1 MDVGRKGKIRLFQA
15 NSFLIMYH
23 KIALAIAFSPRIEA
37 LLSETNRLVN
47 LFDSQLVLIHVGKRS
62 DEREA
67 KLQGL
72 IEKANLSAEKTKV
85 IWKEG
90 KPVKMIIEACHEEE
104 IDLLVAG
111 ALKNESIFTYYLGSV
126 GRKII
131 RKAPCSV
138 LTLIEPKLETTG
150 FSQIVFNG
158 TQAQITPFLIKQ
170 GIDFAKKVD
179 ADQIFILNE
188 IKMYGLQMG
197 TAAEDSEQEVA
208 HTRRQLVQDEIK
220 YVEGILGKLD
230 QGDLKINIKV
240 TGGRWAIELARFSEK
255 IGADLLVVGDE
266 HKLNFFDRIFPHDLE
281 DLLSTLPCN
290 LLIVKK

>member
-1 MDVGRKGKIRLFQA
+1 
-15 NSFLIMYH
+15 MYH

-37 LLSETNRLVN
+37 LISETKRLVL
-47 LFDSQLVLIHVGKRS
+47 LFDSELILIHVGKKT
-62 DEREA
+62 EELA
-67 KLQGL
+67 EKL
-72 IEKANLSAEKTKV
+72 EVMVKEANLPEDRTRI

-90 KPVKMIIEACHEEE
+90 KPGKMILEACQQEKV
-104 IDLLVAG
+104 DLLVAG
-111 ALKNESIFTYYLGSV
+111 ALKNESFLTYYLGSV

-138 LTLIEPKLETTG
+138 LTLIEPKKETTG
-150 FSQIVFNG
+150 FSQVVFNG
-158 TQAQITPFLIKQ
+158 TQTPITPFVIEQ
-170 GIDFAKKVD
+170 GIDFSKQVKAEQV
-179 ADQIFILNE
+179 FILNE

-208 HTRRQLVQDEIK
+208 QTRRQLVQDELK
-220 YVEGILGKLD
+220 YVEGILENLD
-230 QGDLKINIKV
+230 KGDLKISIKV
-240 TGGRWAIELARFSEK
+240 TGGRWAIELARFCEK

>member
-1 MDVGRKGKIRLFQA
+1 
-15 NSFLIMYH
+15 MYH
-23 KIALAIAFSPRIEA
+23 KIALAIAFSPRMEA
-37 LLSETNRLVN
+37 LISETKRLVS
-47 LFDSQLVLIHVGKRS
+47 LFDADLILIHIGKKT
-62 DEREA
+62 DELEA
-67 KLQGL
+67 KLNGI
-72 IEKANLSAEKTKV
+72 IEAAALDQARTQI

-90 KPVKMIIEACHEEE
+90 KPAKMIFEACRDEKV
-104 IDLLVAG
+104 DLLVAG
-111 ALKNESIFTYYLGSV
+111 ALKNESFLTYYLGSV

-138 LTLIEPKLETTG
+138 LTLIEPKIETTG

-158 TQAQITPFLIKQ
+158 TQTPITPYLIEH
-170 GIDFAKKVD
+170 GIDFAKKVH

-197 TAAEDSEQEVA
+197 TASEDSEQEVA

-220 YVEGILGKLD
+220 YVEGILSKLD
-230 QGDLKINIKV
+230 KGELKISIKV

>member
-1 MDVGRKGKIRLFQA
+1 
-15 NSFLIMYH
+15 MYH

-37 LLSETNRLVN
+37 LISETKRLVL
-47 LFDSQLVLIHVGKRS
+47 LFESELILIHVGKKT
-62 DEREA
+62 DELEEKLEVMVKEA
-67 KLQGL
+67 ELPEDRTT
-72 IEKANLSAEKTKV
+72 I

-90 KPVKMIIEACHEEE
+90 KPAKMILEACREEN

-111 ALKNESIFTYYLGSV
+111 AVKNESFLTYYLGSV

-138 LTLIEPKLETTG
+138 LTLIEPKKETTS
-150 FSQIVFNG
+150 FSQVVFNG
-158 TQAQITPFLIKQ
+158 TQTPITPYVIEQ
-170 GIDFAKKVD
+170 GIEFSKKVE
-179 ADQIFILNE
+179 ADQVFILNE

-208 HTRRQLVQDEIK
+208 HTRRQLVQDELK
-220 YVEGILGKLD
+220 YVEDILEKLD
-230 QGDLKINIKV
+230 KEDLKISIKV
-240 TGGRWAIELARFSEK
+240 TGGRWAIELARFCEK

>member
-1 MDVGRKGKIRLFQA
+1 
-15 NSFLIMYH
+15 MYQ
-23 KIALAIAFSPRIEA
+23 KIALALAFSPRIEA
-37 LLSETNRLVN
+37 LISETKRLVI
-47 LFDSQLVLIHVGKRS
+47 LFDSELILIHVGKKTT
-62 DEREA
+62 ELEG
-67 KLQGL
+67 KLEQVVKDADL
-72 IEKANLSAEKTKV
+72 PKDKTKI

-90 KPVKMIIEACHEEE
+90 KPGKMILDACREENV
-104 IDLLVAG
+104 DLLVAG
-111 ALKNESIFTYYLGSV
+111 AMKNESFLTYYLGSV

-138 LTLIEPKLETTG
+138 LTLIEPKIETTG
-150 FSQIVFNG
+150 FSQVVFNG
-158 TQAQITPFLIKQ
+158 TQTPITPFVIEQ
-170 GIDFAKKVD
+170 GMGFSKKVQ

-220 YVEGILGKLD
+220 YVEGILEKLD
-230 QGDLKINIKV
+230 KGDLKISIKV
-240 TGGRWAIELARFSEK
+240 TGGRWAIELARFCEK

>member
-1 MDVGRKGKIRLFQA
+1 
-15 NSFLIMYH
+15 MYH

-37 LLSETNRLVN
+37 LISETKRLVL
-47 LFDSQLVLIHVGKRS
+47 LFDSELILIHVGKKNT
-62 DEREA
+62 ELEEKLENVVKEA
-67 KLQGL
+67 DLPRDR
-72 IEKANLSAEKTKV
+72 TKI

-90 KPVKMIIEACHEEE
+90 KPGKMILEACRDENV
-104 IDLLVAG
+104 DLLVAG
-111 ALKNESIFTYYLGSV
+111 AVKNESFLTYYLGSV

-138 LTLIEPKLETTG
+138 LTLIEPKKETTG
-150 FSQIVFNG
+150 FSQVVFNG
-158 TQAQITPFLIKQ
+158 TQTPITPFVIEQ
-170 GIDFAKKVD
+170 GIEFSKKVQ

-208 HTRRQLVQDEIK
+208 HTRRQLVQDELK
-220 YVEGILGKLD
+220 YVEGILENLD
-230 QGDLKINIKV
+230 KGDLKISIKV
-240 TGGRWAIELARFSEK
+240 TGGRWAIELARFCEK

>member
-1 MDVGRKGKIRLFQA
+1 
-15 NSFLIMYH
+15 MYR
-23 KIALAIAFSPRIEA
+23 KIALALAFSPRIEA
-37 LLSETNRLVN
+37 LISETKRLVL
-47 LFDSQLVLIHVGKRS
+47 LFDSELILIHVGKKTI
-62 DEREA
+62 ELEEKLEGVVKEA
-67 KLQGL
+67 ELPRDQ
-72 IEKANLSAEKTKV
+72 TKI

-90 KPVKMIIEACHEEE
+90 KPGKMILEACREENV
-104 IDLLVAG
+104 DLLVAG
-111 ALKNESIFTYYLGSV
+111 AMKNESFLTYYLGSV

-138 LTLIEPKLETTG
+138 LTLIEPKKETTG
-150 FSQIVFNG
+150 FSQVVFNG
-158 TQAQITPFLIKQ
+158 TQTTITPFVIEQ
-170 GIDFAKKVD
+170 GIEFSKKVH
-179 ADQIFILNE
+179 AEQIFILNE

-208 HTRRQLVQDEIK
+208 HTRRQLVQDELQ
-220 YVEGILGKLD
+220 YVEGILEKLD
-230 QGDLKINIKV
+230 KGDLKISIKV
-240 TGGRWAIELARFSEK
+240 TGGRWAVELARFCEK